1 MYGVAPSLASA
12 MDDDKPVYFKKVN
25 ALLERT
31 GGEKKN
37 RRGEEGDVFSSQQ
50 RSETQ
55 N

>member
-1 MYGVAPSLASA
+1 MYGAAPSLASA

-25 ALLERT
+25 APLERT
-31 GGEKKN
+31 EGKKN
-37 RRGEEGDVFSSQQ
+37 RRVEEGDVFSSHQ